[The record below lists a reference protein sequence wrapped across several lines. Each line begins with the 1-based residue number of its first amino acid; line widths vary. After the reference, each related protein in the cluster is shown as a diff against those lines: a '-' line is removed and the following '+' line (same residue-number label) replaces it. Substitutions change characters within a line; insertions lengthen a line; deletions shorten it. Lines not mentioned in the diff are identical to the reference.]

1 MALTTQFRQDFQM
14 MLKQENAIPYNELLM
29 NLLICLE
36 KHTLLDE
43 REICAS
49 KMLVHHKNRNGL
61 MLSVHNAHANA
72 ATIVKVGADRSQL
85 SNAVCIELATEGH
98 AREINIQKNKALVAR
113 AKGKLAPVTG
123 EEKYL
128 SVGCGHTAAFVKL
141 AKVGG
146 PTPEASLADEKG
158 MIDVGK
164 LKRNPE
170 FKVMIEKGWSWK
182 VVPAIVDHEFPNFA
196 GIAQKALNVNNH
208 VAQKTSELEMA
219 LSMTELVSDP
229 AINEGEADWK
239 SMVVENMKDRG
250 IPSGEYADII
260 LEFALEYGGGKDGSE
275 IKFMHD
281 VACHF
286 GCSNVL
292 GESFWTAVT
301 KTVFADRTSMFPLL
315 RVALCL
321 CNLSAEQVQD
331 GIGKLLM
338 KSDVA
343 KLASKACSAKAKA
356 CEETLVKAKAIIA
369 TLSEQYEDL
378 DENACLEPLGKIFV
392 RVGLYGTDKGKAG
405 RENKQYS
412 LQEIKQ
418 LFLDEL
424 TKIVGKQVNYTP
436 WSVEGK
442 KEAEA
447 PSTESQCVCE
457 VATLEDHSK
466 PLWIA
471 QKAGFDIGKSI
482 YERLDKAVTIE
493 RVFDI
498 VSIDDDKNVKLVA
511 KCAYDGVHKTGEI
524 SLDCLLAKWAV
535 SKMEAPVCLK
545 IAMQKPPSLDMEHQK
560 CLIFNAIYEAHSSA
574 AGDSLQLWRK
584 PDMVRTSGASISVG
598 ALTLVPM
605 VSMTGIVTKECLGSV
620 SIGKFAVGGKTTEF
634 FITPPPKPVPPP
646 EDPLKYADTAIA
658 SPFWWVSTTSTK
670 AVANME
676 HGVKTVKGI
685 DIPVLKNK
693 VALPPYTSLCK
704 FVPAKAA
711 MESSIELET
720 GAPKKKARK

>member
-1 MALTTQFRQDFQM
+1 MALTTEFRQDFQM
-14 MLKQENAIPYNELLM
+14 MLKQESAVPYNELLQ
-29 NLLICLE
+29 NLLFCLE
-36 KHTLLDE
+36 KHKLLDE
-43 REICAS
+43 REMCAS

-98 AREINIQKNKALVAR
+98 AREINIQKNKTLVAR

-146 PTPEASLADEKG
+146 PTPEASLADDKG

-170 FKVMIEKGWSWK
+170 FNAMIEKGWSWK

-229 AINEGEADWK
+229 TINEGEADWK
-239 SMVVENMKDRG
+239 SMVIEHMQDRG

-260 LEFALEYGGGKDGSE
+260 LEFALQYGGGKDGSE

-321 CNLSAEQVQD
+321 CNLSASQVQD
-331 GIGKLLM
+331 GIAKLLM

-343 KLASKACSAKAKA
+343 RLAAKAQSAKAKA
-356 CEETLVKAKAIIA
+356 CEETLVKAKAMLA
-369 TLSEQYEDL
+369 ALSEKYEGL
-378 DENACLEPLGKIFV
+378 DETACLEPLGKLFV
-392 RVGLYGTDKGKAG
+392 RVGLYGTDKGVAG
-405 RENKQYS
+405 REKKQYD
-412 LQEIKQ
+412 LQEIQ
-418 LFLDEL
+418 HLFLDEL
-424 TKIVGKQVNYTP
+424 TKIVGKHVNYEP
-436 WSVEGK
+436 WNVEGK
-442 KEAEA
+442 KTAEA
-447 PSTESQCVCE
+447 PSTESHSAVCD
-457 VATLEDHSK
+457 VIATLEDHSK

-471 QKAGFDIGKSI
+471 QKLGFDIGKSI
-482 YERLDKAVTIE
+482 YEKLGTAATIE
-493 RVFDI
+493 RTFDI
-498 VSIDDDKNVKLVA
+498 VSIDDDKNVKL
-511 KCAYDGVHKTGEI
+511 
-524 SLDCLLAKWAV
+524 
-535 SKMEAPVCLK
+535 
-545 IAMQKPPSLDMEHQK
+545 
-560 CLIFNAIYEAHSSA
+560 
-574 AGDSLQLWRK
+574 
-584 PDMVRTSGASISVG
+584 
-598 ALTLVPM
+598 
-605 VSMTGIVTKECLGSV
+605 
-620 SIGKFAVGGKTTEF
+620 
-634 FITPPPKPVPPP
+634 IT
-646 EDPLKYADTAIA
+646 
-658 SPFWWVSTTSTK
+658 
-670 AVANME
+670 
-676 HGVKTVKGI
+676 
-685 DIPVLKNK
+685 
-693 VALPPYTSLCK
+693 
-704 FVPAKAA
+704 
-711 MESSIELET
+711 
-720 GAPKKKARK
+720 

>member
-1 MALTTQFRQDFQM
+1 M
-14 MLKQENAIPYNELLM
+14 
-29 NLLICLE
+29 
-36 KHTLLDE
+36 
-43 REICAS
+43 
-49 KMLVHHKNRNGL
+49 
-61 MLSVHNAHANA
+61 
-72 ATIVKVGADRSQL
+72 
-85 SNAVCIELATEGH
+85 
-98 AREINIQKNKALVAR
+98 
-113 AKGKLAPVTG
+113 
-123 EEKYL
+123 
-128 SVGCGHTAAFVKL
+128 KL

-146 PTPEASLADEKG
+146 PTPEASLADDKG

-170 FKVMIEKGWSWK
+170 FKAMIEKGWSWK

-229 AINEGEADWK
+229 TINEGEADWK
-239 SMVVENMKDRG
+239 SMVIEHMQDRG

-260 LEFALEYGGGKDGSE
+260 LEFALQYGGGKDGSE

-321 CNLSAEQVQD
+321 CNLSASQVQD
-331 GIGKLLM
+331 GIAKLLF

-343 KLASKACSAKAKA
+343 RLAAKAQSAKAKA
-356 CEETLVKAKAIIA
+356 CEETLVKAKAMLA
-369 TLSEQYEDL
+369 ALSEKYEGL
-378 DENACLEPLGKIFV
+378 DESACLEPLGKLFV
-392 RVGLYGTDKGKAG
+392 RVGLYGTDKGVAG

-412 LQEIKQ
+412 LQEIQ
-418 LFLDEL
+418 HLFLDEL
-424 TKIVGKQVNYTP
+424 TKIVGKQVNYPT
-436 WSVEGK
+436 WNVEGK
-442 KEAEA
+442 TTAEA
-447 PSTESQCVCE
+447 PSTESHSAVCE
-457 VATLEDHSK
+457 VATLKDHSK

-471 QKAGFDIGKSI
+471 HKAGFDIGKSI
-482 YERLDKAVTIE
+482 YERLDTAPTIE
-493 RVFDI
+493 RIFDI
-498 VSIDDDKNVKLVA
+498 VSIDDDKNVKLVT
-511 KCAYDGVHKTGEI
+511 KCAYDGVHKTAQI
-524 SLDCLLAKWAV
+524 SLDCLLAKWV
-535 SKMEAPVCLK
+535 VTNMEAPVCLK

-584 PDMVRTSGASISVG
+584 PDMVRTGGTSISVG

-605 VSMTGIVTKECLGSV
+605 VSMTGIVTKECLNSV
-620 SIGKFAVGGKTTEF
+620 SIGKFAVGDKTYEF
-634 FITPPPKPVPPP
+634 FITPPPKPAMLP
-646 EDPLKYADTAIA
+646 EDPLKVADTAIA
-658 SPFWWVSTTSTK
+658 SPFWWVSTTSIK

-676 HGVKTVKGI
+676 YGVKTVKGI

-693 VALPPYTSLCK
+693 VALPPYTALCK

-711 MESSIELET
+711 MASSIELET
-720 GAPKKKARK
+720 GAPKKKARSAAK

>member
-1 MALTTQFRQDFQM
+1 MALTTEFRQDFQM

-36 KHTLLDE
+36 RHKLRDE
-43 REICAS
+43 RDICAS

-98 AREINIQKNKALVAR
+98 AREINIQKNKTLVAR

-146 PTPEASLADEKG
+146 PTPEASLADDKG

-170 FKVMIEKGWSWK
+170 FNAMIEKGWSWK

-229 AINEGEADWK
+229 TINEGEADWK
-239 SMVVENMKDRG
+239 SMVIEHMQDRG

-292 GESFWTAVT
+292 GESFWQAVT

-315 RVALCL
+315 RVALIL
-321 CNLSAEQVQD
+321 CNLSASQVQD
-331 GIGKLLM
+331 GIAKLLF

-343 KLASKACSAKAKA
+343 RLAAKAHSAKAKA
-356 CEETLVKAKAIIA
+356 CEDTLVKAKAIIA
-369 TLSEQYEDL
+369 TISEKYEGL
-378 DENACLEPLGKIFV
+378 DESACLEPLGKLFV
-392 RVGLYGTDKGKAG
+392 RVGLYGTEKGVAG

-412 LQEIKQ
+412 LQEIQ
-418 LFLDEL
+418 HLFLDEL

-436 WSVEGK
+436 WSVEGQK
-442 KEAEA
+442 KAEA
-447 PSTESQCVCE
+447 PSTESHSAVCE

-482 YERLDKAVTIE
+482 YEKLDKAATIE
-493 RVFDI
+493 RIFDI
-498 VSIDDDKNVKLVA
+498 VSIDDDKNVKLVT
-511 KCAYDGVHKTGEI
+511 KCSYDGVHKTAVI

-535 SKMEAPVCLK
+535 S
-545 IAMQKPPSLDMEHQK
+545 
-560 CLIFNAIYEAHSSA
+560 
-574 AGDSLQLWRK
+574 
-584 PDMVRTSGASISVG
+584 
-598 ALTLVPM
+598 
-605 VSMTGIVTKECLGSV
+605 
-620 SIGKFAVGGKTTEF
+620 
-634 FITPPPKPVPPP
+634 
-646 EDPLKYADTAIA
+646 
-658 SPFWWVSTTSTK
+658 
-670 AVANME
+670 
-676 HGVKTVKGI
+676 
-685 DIPVLKNK
+685 
-693 VALPPYTSLCK
+693 
-704 FVPAKAA
+704 
-711 MESSIELET
+711 
-720 GAPKKKARK
+720 

>member
-1 MALTTQFRQDFQM
+1 M
-14 MLKQENAIPYNELLM
+14 
-29 NLLICLE
+29 
-36 KHTLLDE
+36 
-43 REICAS
+43 
-49 KMLVHHKNRNGL
+49 
-61 MLSVHNAHANA
+61 
-72 ATIVKVGADRSQL
+72 
-85 SNAVCIELATEGH
+85 
-98 AREINIQKNKALVAR
+98 
-113 AKGKLAPVTG
+113 
-123 EEKYL
+123 
-128 SVGCGHTAAFVKL
+128 
-141 AKVGG
+141 
-146 PTPEASLADEKG
+146 
-158 MIDVGK
+158 
-164 LKRNPE
+164 
-170 FKVMIEKGWSWK
+170 
-182 VVPAIVDHEFPNFA
+182 PAIIDHEFPNFA

-229 AINEGEADWK
+229 TINEGEADWK
-239 SMVVENMKDRG
+239 SMVIEHMQDRG

-260 LEFALEYGGGKDGSE
+260 LEFALKYGGGKDGSE

-321 CNLSAEQVQD
+321 CNLSASQVQD
-331 GIGKLLM
+331 GIGKLLV

-343 KLASKACSAKAKA
+343 KLASKAKDAKAKA

-369 TLSEQYEDL
+369 TLSEQYEEL
-378 DENACLEPLGKIFV
+378 DETACLEPLGKIFV
-392 RVGLYGTDKGKAG
+392 RVGLYRTDKGLAG

-466 PLWIA
+466 PSWIA

-482 YERLDKAVTIE
+482 YEKLGTAVTIE
-493 RVFDI
+493 RIYDI

-511 KCAYDGVHKTGEI
+511 KCAYDGVHKTAEI

-535 SKMEAPVCLK
+535 SNMEAPVCLK

-584 PDMVRTSGASISVG
+584 PDMVRTGGASISVG

-605 VSMTGIVTKECLGSV
+605 VSMTGIVTKECVNSV
-620 SIGKFAVGGKTTEF
+620 SIGKFAVGDKTTEF
-634 FITPPPKPVPPP
+634 FITPPPKPAPPP
-646 EDPLKYADTAIA
+646 
-658 SPFWWVSTTSTK
+658 
-670 AVANME
+670 
-676 HGVKTVKGI
+676 
-685 DIPVLKNK
+685 
-693 VALPPYTSLCK
+693 
-704 FVPAKAA
+704 
-711 MESSIELET
+711 
-720 GAPKKKARK
+720 